1 MPINKLVGQTA
12 NASIPVELNAEGGNI
27 PIVVAN
33 IVWSIDNTTAGTLT
47 SNPDGSASVLGIAA
61 GVVNITVK
69 DTVFN
74 LTFTDSITFST
85 DVTPV
90 SISFVLS

>member
-1 MPINKLVGQTA
+1 MPINKLIGQTA
-12 NASIPVELNAEGGNI
+12 NCSIPTELNAEGANV

-33 IVWSIDNTTAGTLT
+33 IAWSIDNTTAGTLT
-47 SNPDGSASVLGIAA
+47 INPDGSASVLGIAA

-69 DTVFN
+69 DTEFN
-74 LTFTDSITFST
+74 LTFTDSVTFT
-85 DVTPV
+85 ADTTPV